1 MKRATK
7 IAVAGAALL
16 AIGAATIAAQASDGW
31 RGHGGGFHSGYGHGG
46 GYGSGHWGG
55 HGGGKGGH
63 GGRMAMMMQYFDSNG
78 DGAVSR
84 EEIEQVRD
92 ERFAAFDADGDS
104 ALTLAEFEGLWLDF
118 MRERM
123 VDGFQ
128 RFDAD
133 GDGRITVAEMNRPLD
148 RAVQRMDRNEDGV
161 IDRSDFKRR
170 GMRFDRDDDSDD
182 DS

>member
-1 MKRATK
+1 MKKATK
-7 IAVAGAALL
+7 IAVAGAAVL

-31 RGHGGGFHSGYGHGG
+31 RGHGGGYHSSYGHGG
-46 GYGSGHWGG
+46 GP
-55 HGGGKGGH
+55 GGH

-78 DGAVSR
+78 DGAISR
-84 EEIEQVRD
+84 GEIEQVRD
-92 ERFAAFDADGDS
+92 ERFAAFDANGDS
-104 ALTLAEFEGLWLDF
+104 ALSLAEFEGLWLDF

-133 GDGRITVAEMNRPLD
+133 GDGLITAAEIDRPLD
-148 RAVQRMDRNEDGV
+148 RAMQWMDRNEDGV

-170 GMRFDRDDDSDD
+170 GRYFDRDDDDDD

>member
-1 MKRATK
+1 MKRVTK
-7 IAVAGAALL
+7 IAIAGAALL

-31 RGHGGGFHSGYGHGG
+31 RGQGGGFHSAYGHGG
-46 GYGSGHWGG
+46 GYGGG
-55 HGGGKGGH
+55 HRGGKGGH

-84 EEIEQVRD
+84 EEIEQVRT

-133 GDGRITVAEMNRPLD
+133 GDGRITAAEIDRPL
-148 RAVQRMDRNEDGV
+148 AMMMQRMDRNEDGV

-170 GMRFDRDDDSDD
+170 GMRSNRDDDSDD